1 MAFAM
6 SAMGDQFKSILDV
19 TIYYP
24 DGIPTFW
31 DFMQGKM
38 PRCSVVIEEK
48 AIPKELMNGDYET
61 SDRYRLDFQLW
72 VQQLWEEKDRRL
84 ETMRKQY
91 N

>member
-1 MAFAM
+1 MTGVQTCALPIF
-6 SAMGDQFKSILDV
+6 
-19 TIYYP
+19 
-24 DGIPTFW
+24 
-31 DFMQGKM
+31 
-38 PRCSVVIEEK
+38 
-48 AIPKELMNGDYET
+48 PKELMNGDYEA